1 MSTDGHSFKLAAANL
16 SLNGMRIL
24 LPLLTCLLGFE
35 AFGQTDP
42 IGIIIGNV
50 LDEKKKA
57 LESATVQLSNLNDSL
72 QNKMVLTDKDGA
84 FELSNIPFGY
94 YRLQVSYIGFNTITI
109 DSIYFRAERYDFNMN
124 DITLIPANGAS
135 NTMEQVIIYAEKP
148 LIQSKDGNIT
158 FNAGESALSAGSNA
172 SDLLTNVPLVTKDPD
187 GKLLVRGKEPKI
199 LIDDKPVELNLQ
211 QLQDLLEAMPGSS
224 IEKIEVMTNPPPQYA
239 NEEGGVINIV
249 TRKGSV
255 GKSGRLSVYAGSRG
269 EKGANAN
276 FNYRKQ
282 GFSMNVNVGG
292 AINRYEGNGYSKR
305 ENVFT
310 DSSNYFN
317 NENNYRNKNT
327 RPNFRT
333 NINYDINKFH
343 SLNLVLQFNGN
354 DFKNHSLTEITNLS
368 SAKAITRLSERSL
381 DNSGENYNEGLN
393 LSYTLKTKRPGESL
407 KLFNNFNYSTS
418 ETHRDF
424 YQQFFYSDHT
434 PNGIDSTQQ
443 QVTDNTTKIYSTR
456 LNYDLPLN
464 NNKTFLSA
472 GGFYTVTD
480 AKINSDASFL
490 RKADLNWVPLSA
502 LINQFKFNQQVSTF
516 RGSVKQKL
524 DEHTSATVGVA
535 AEYARFHFNLY
546 KTGTEASNKYWSYL
560 PFANFNKNWNQ
571 EWNLTASYR
580 KTIRRPGSNEL
591 NPTVDSA
598 DAYTIR
604 TGNTELKPSLAH
616 NFDLV
621 LGRTHNS
628 FYANVGLGYNLV
640 DDVFAQIRTR
650 LSDTTTQITWENI
663 SGRKEY
669 EISTWSG
676 YTVNRQIRVN
686 VSASYRYNTYSTFDK
701 EVRKY
706 RNGASFTSNFN
717 GNYVWKQLYT
727 ATGSFTFNRFAN
739 PQGTVKSSLSM
750 NVGLQAKMLNR
761 KLTLTVNVIDPFT
774 QQKNRRFTY
783 GTNFNLENY
792 SSTQTRNYRLT
803 VGYNLSRT
811 RKKVSASTKQ
821 SLQKAMQTVK

>member
-1 MSTDGHSFKLAAANL
+1 
-16 SLNGMRIL
+16 MRTI
-24 LPLLTCLLGFE
+24 LPLLFCLLGFE
-35 AFGQTDP
+35 SFAQTNP
-42 IGIIIGNV
+42 SGIIIGNV

-72 QNKMVLTDKDGA
+72 QNKMVLTNKDGA

-94 YRLQVSYIGFNTITI
+94 YRLQISYIGFNSVTI
-109 DSIYFRAERYDFNMN
+109 DSIYLRGERYDFNMN
-124 DITLIPANGAS
+124 DITLMGGNS
-135 NTMEQVIIYAEKP
+135 STMEQVIIYVEKP

-249 TRKGSV
+249 TKKGSV
-255 GKSGRLSVYAGSRG
+255 GKSGRLSIYGGTRG

-276 FNYRKQ
+276 FNYRRQ
-282 GFSMNVNVGG
+282 EFSANINVGL
-292 AINRYEGNGYSKR
+292 ANNTFEGNGYSKR
-305 ENVFT
+305 ENLFA

-317 NENNYRNKNT
+317 TVNSNHNKNT

-343 SLNLVLQFNGN
+343 SLNLVLQYNRN
-354 DFKNHSLTEITNLS
+354 DFNNHSLSEITNLNNGKS
-368 SAKAITRLSERSL
+368 IARLSERSL
-381 DNSGENYNEGLN
+381 DNSGANYNEGIN
-393 LSYTLKTKRPGESL
+393 LTYTLKTKRAGESL
-407 KLFNNFNYSTS
+407 KLFNDFNYSSNETS
-418 ETHRDF
+418 RNF
-424 YQQFFYSDHT
+424 YQQFFYPDHT
-434 PNGIDSTQQ
+434 PNGIDSTQKQ
-443 QVTDNTTKIYSTR
+443 LTYNTTKRYSTR
-456 LNYDLPLN
+456 LNYDLPIN
-464 NNKTFLSA
+464 NNKTFLSV
-472 GGFYTVTD
+472 GGFYSVTE
-480 AKINSDASFL
+480 ASINSDASFL
-490 RKADLNWVPLSA
+490 RKSDLDWIPLSA
-502 LINQFKFNQQVSTF
+502 LINQFKFSQQVNTF
-516 RGSVKQKL
+516 RGSVKQML
-524 DEHTSATVGVA
+524 GEHTSATAGVS
-535 AEYARFHFNLY
+535 AEYTHFQFNLY

-571 EWNLTASYR
+571 KWNLTASYR

-616 NFDLV
+616 NFDVV
-621 LGRTHNS
+621 LGRTQNS
-628 FYANVGLGYNLV
+628 FYANIGLGYNVV

-676 YTVNRQIRVN
+676 YTLNRRIRIN
-686 VSASYRYNTYSTFDK
+686 LSASYSYSTYSAYDK

-706 RNGASFTSNFN
+706 RDGGSFNSNLN
-717 GNYVWKQLYT
+717 GNYVWKELYT

-739 PQGTVKSSLSM
+739 PQGTVRSSVSM
-750 NVGLQAKMLNR
+750 NLGLQAKMLDK
-761 KLTLTVNVIDPFT
+761 KLTLTLNVIDPFT
-774 QQKNRRFTY
+774 QQRNRTFTY

-792 SSTQTRNYRLT
+792 NSTQTKNYRLT
-803 VGYNLSRT
+803 IGYNLSRT
-811 RKKVSASTKQ
+811 QKKTPASTQQ
-821 SLQKAMQTVK
+821 SLQKALRSVK